1 MTLSYLSLMETLL
14 SKIKLCLFCGKLGQL
29 LPLLLAGTFS
39 CQTVASV
46 EISQL
51 NCKIKLVFRI

>member
-1 MTLSYLSLMETLL
+1 METLL